1 LLEEGHR
8 LDEKKEKLRQQYAVD
23 PNCTFKPQLGKKTS
37 TQAKPRAALDYQS
50 NNSGLSTDRNAQM

>member
-23 PNCTFKPQLGKKTS
+23 PNCTFKPQLGKKTNP
-37 TQAKPRAALDYQS
+37 QAKPRAALDY
-50 NNSGLSTDRNAQM
+50 